1 VLATVVWTAA
11 HLVLTARERAP
22 YFDLPPGG
30 ES

>member
-1 VLATVVWTAA
+1 VWTVA
-11 HLVLTARERAP
+11 HLVLTAKERAP